1 MLRHAGTA
9 VAQSCRAI
17 GLTDCEETSR
27 VAIVRTQPTYQD
39 TSSGTGCDGVNTALS
54 LLHRTDKSCAAARS
68 GFPGD
73 IVMPGHTVLVKPN
86 LIREEHLHR
95 PGEWEQVVTHGSV
108 VSALLD
114 VVVASMGGRGRVVI
128 ADGPQTD
135 SDFDAVTERTGL
147 KELVRRYRHSGVQV
161 ELLDLRRERWVQEG
175 EVTKQRLRLSGD
187 PAGYTEIDLGS
198 DSEFADYALSGRF
211 YGADYDVDETRSYHS
226 NGHHRYVLCRTV
238 MDADVVINIPKMK
251 THKKTGVTLSLKNLV
266 GINGHRNCLP
276 HFTVGTPRQGGDEFP
291 GSSARDAVQSR
302 AISAFKTV
310 LTRRGGSGGA
320 WARLAKRSGHA
331 VFGDTSQV
339 VRSGNWY
346 GNDTAWRMVLDLN
359 KALFG
364 FDGEGRPRAKPLRY
378 LTVVD
383 GIIGGD
389 GDGPLAPDAVPSGV
403 IVAGLNPVAVDTVC
417 SALMGFDYRQIPVVE
432 RAWHSTG
439 APLVDCGPGDI
450 ECVSNAPE
458 WSGSLDDLERAP
470 HLGFRPHFGWAGHI
484 ERQQ

>member
-1 MLRHAGTA
+1 
-9 VAQSCRAI
+9 
-17 GLTDCEETSR
+17 
-27 VAIVRTQPTYQD
+27 
-39 TSSGTGCDGVNTALS
+39 
-54 LLHRTDKSCAAARS
+54 
-68 GFPGD
+68 
-73 IVMPGHTVLVKPN
+73 MPGHTVLVKPN

>member
-1 MLRHAGTA
+1 LTKQGDCARFVGIARGVGSYADEAGVLTGASLKMLPLP
-9 VAQSCRAI
+9 VSI
-17 GLTDCEETSR
+17 GALVCPGAR
-27 VAIVRTQPTYQD
+27 VVI
-39 TSSGTGCDGVNTALS
+39 
-54 LLHRTDKSCAAARS
+54 
-68 GFPGD
+68 
-73 IVMPGHTVLVKPN
+73 KPN
-86 LIREEHLHR
+86 LIREGHLHR
-95 PGEWEQVVTHGSV
+95 PEEWQQVVTHASVIGAVLDAV
-108 VSALLD
+108 VSALK
-114 VVVASMGGRGRVVI
+114 GRGTVII

-135 SDFDAVTERTGL
+135 SDFEVIAERTGL
-147 KELVRRYRHSGVQV
+147 RELVRRYRHAGVQV
-161 ELLDLRRERWVQEG
+161 ELLDLRRERWIQEG
-175 EVTKQRLRLSGD
+175 EVTKQRLELPGD
-187 PAGYTEIDLGS
+187 PAGYTDIDLAS
-198 DSEFADYALSGRF
+198 ESEFADYALSGRF
-211 YGADYDVDETRSYHS
+211 YGADYDVEKTRSYHS
-226 NGHHRYVLCRTV
+226 NGHHHYVLCRTV

-266 GINGHRNCLP
+266 GINGYRNCLP

-291 GSSARDAVQSR
+291 GSSRRDGIQSR
-302 AISAFKTV
+302 AISAFKSA
-310 LTRRGGSGGA
+310 LTRAGGSGGA
-320 WARLAKRSGHA
+320 RARLVKRAGRV
-331 VFGDTSQV
+331 VFGDTSHV

-364 FDGEGRPRAKPLRY
+364 FDGSGWPREKPVRY

-417 SALMGFDYRQIPVVE
+417 STLMGFDYRQIPVVA

-439 APLVDCGPGDI
+439 IPLVDFGPGDI
-450 ECVSNAPE
+450 ECVSNDPQ
-458 WSGSLDDLERAP
+458 WSGSLEDLERAP